1 MMRKKLGFILV
12 FLIFL
17 MAVFPENVQTQEEAK
32 PAKSTAE
39 ETKQE
44 TEPLLLEQEQ
54 QDTGEGPVVSY
65 LIEAELFPIIRKLS
79 AKETLIWRNTS
90 SHAVDHLRFHLY
102 YNAFRDLN
110 STFMQEAKYYKKSK
124 GKQRKLK
131 FGEIKIEEIQRLGGV
146 DLTENQRFVSPD
158 DNNPDDGTVME
169 LKLDKAVQPGQTIR
183 LKIDFA
189 LTIPEIFLRTGAEGN
204 YFFMA
209 QWFPKIGVMQKNG
222 QWHCHQFH
230 HNSEFFAD
238 YGDYRVALTVPEKF
252 VVGATGNLV
261 KKKKNADKTLTYW
274 YQEKNIHDFAWTAY
288 PHFKKI
294 TEKIRLKGNKEDTT
308 IELLLSPAH
317 SAVKERYLNT
327 LKYTMSFF
335 AQHIFPYPYK
345 KITLVDPPLK
355 GRNSC
360 VMEYPTLITGCYID
374 LLPGSIKF
382 PETITVHEFAH
393 QYWYGIVGTDEA
405 REPWLD
411 EGVTTFFEMEILEG
425 YFQDS
430 ASLLTSSFFPVN
442 QWEALRV
449 FYTWLLPVDPVHQYS
464 WKFLNFLQYAGNVYT
479 KTAIFLKSLK
489 NLVGKE
495 QMYNFFRYYAEKYK
509 FKHPTTEDFI
519 DTFNTFMNDDF
530 SWAFDWFIRGE
541 GGLDHAVHS
550 LESMKITSNPDKYR
564 NEAVFVRKEGYFP
577 VELLITLD
585 NGKEIKSFWKK
596 KEKWQKIVFDDTSPI
611 KTAVIDPLFQVP
623 LDQNFLNN
631 SKTRE
636 SNTSG
641 IKRLALKIGFFFQN
655 ILGAL
660 IL

>member
-1 MMRKKLGFILV
+1 MMRKKIGFILV

-17 MAVFPENVQTQEEAK
+17 MGVFPGNVQAQEEAK
-32 PAKSTAE
+32 PTKPIDE
-39 ETKQE
+39 EAKQE

-65 LIEAELFPIIRKLS
+65 LIEAELFPRIRKLS

-90 SHAVDHLRFHLY
+90 AHAVDRLRFHLY

-110 STFMQEAKYYKKSK
+110 STFMREAKYYKKPK
-124 GKQRKLK
+124 RKQKKLK

-146 DLTENQRFVSPD
+146 DLTENQQFVSPD

-189 LTIPEIFLRTGAEGN
+189 LTIPEIFHRTGAEGN

-209 QWFPKIGVMQKNG
+209 QWFPKIGVLQSNG
-222 QWHCHQFH
+222 KWHCHQFH
-230 HNSEFFAD
+230 HDSEFFAD

-261 KKKKNADKTLTYW
+261 KKEKNAGKTLTYW

-288 PHFKKI
+288 PNFKKI

-308 IELLLSPAH
+308 IELLLSPGH

-327 LKYTMSFF
+327 LKYTMYFF
-335 AQHIFPYPYK
+335 TQHIFPYPYK

-355 GRNSC
+355 GIKSC
-360 VMEYPTLITGCYID
+360 GMEYPTLITGGYID
-374 LLPGSIKF
+374 LLPGSIKL
-382 PETITVHEFAH
+382 PETVTVHEFAH
-393 QYWYGIVGTDEA
+393 QYWYGIVGTDET

-411 EGVTTFFEMEILEG
+411 EGVTTFFEMEIMEG

-430 ASLLTSSFFPVN
+430 PSLLNSSFIPVN
-442 QWEALRV
+442 QWEVVRV

-495 QMYNFFRYYAEKYK
+495 QMYNFFRYYAKKYK

-550 LESMKITSNPDKYR
+550 LESVKIASNPDKYR

-611 KTAVIDPLFQVP
+611 KTAVIDPLYQVP

-631 SKTRE
+631 SKTCE

>member
-1 MMRKKLGFILV
+1 
-12 FLIFL
+12 
-17 MAVFPENVQTQEEAK
+17 
-32 PAKSTAE
+32 
-39 ETKQE
+39 
-44 TEPLLLEQEQ
+44 
-54 QDTGEGPVVSY
+54 
-65 LIEAELFPIIRKLS
+65 
-79 AKETLIWRNTS
+79 
-90 SHAVDHLRFHLY
+90 
-102 YNAFRDLN
+102 
-110 STFMQEAKYYKKSK
+110 
-124 GKQRKLK
+124 LK

-158 DNNPDDGTVME
+158 DGNGEDGTVME

-209 QWFPKIGVMQKNG
+209 QWFPKIGVLQRNG

-230 HNSEFFAD
+230 HDSEFFAD

-261 KKKKNADKTLTYW
+261 KKKKNVGRTLTYW
-274 YQEKNIHDFAWTAY
+274 FQEKNIHDFAWTAY

-294 TEKIRLKGNKEDTT
+294 TEKIRLKGSKEDTT
-308 IELLLSPAH
+308 IELLLSPGH

-327 LKYTMSFF
+327 LKYTMNFF

-355 GRNSC
+355 GRKSC
-360 VMEYPTLITGCYID
+360 GMEYPTLITGGYID
-374 LLPGSIKF
+374 ILPGSIKL

-393 QYWYGIVGTDEA
+393 QYWYGIVGTDET
-405 REPWLD
+405 REAWLD
-411 EGVTTFFEMEILEG
+411 EGVTTFFELEIMED

-430 ASLLTSSFFPVN
+430 ASLLNSSFIPVN
-442 QWEALRV
+442 QWEAARV
-449 FYTWLLPVDPVHQYS
+449 FYAWLLPVDPVHQYS
-464 WKFLNFLQYAGNVYT
+464 WKFLNFLQYAGNVYA
-479 KTAIFLKSLK
+479 KTAIFLESLK

-509 FKHPTTEDFI
+509 FKHPTTGDFI

-530 SWAFDWFIRGE
+530 SWAFDRFIRGQ

-550 LESMKITSNPDKYR
+550 LESVKIASNPDKYR

-596 KEKWQKIVFDDTSPI
+596 EKKWEKIVFDDTSPI
-611 KTAVIDPLFQVP
+611 KAAVIDPLYKVP
-623 LDQNFLNN
+623 LDQNYLNN

-636 SNTSG
+636 SGTSG

>member
-1 MMRKKLGFILV
+1 MMRKKFGFILV

-17 MAVFPENVQTQEEAK
+17 MGVFPGNARAQEEAK
-32 PAKSTAE
+32 PTEPTSE
-39 ETKQE
+39 EAKQE

-65 LIEAELFPIIRKLS
+65 LIEAELFPRIRKLS
-79 AKETLIWRNTS
+79 AKETLTWRNTS
-90 SHAVDHLRFHLY
+90 PHDVDRLRFHLY

-110 STFMQEAKYYKKSK
+110 STFMQEAKYYKKPR
-124 GKQRKLK
+124 GKQKELK

-189 LTIPEIFLRTGAEGN
+189 LTIPGIFHRTGAEGN

-209 QWFPKIGVMQKNG
+209 QWFPKIGVLQSNG
-222 QWHCHQFH
+222 QWHCHQYH
-230 HNSEFFAD
+230 HDSEFFAD
-238 YGDYRVALTVPEKF
+238 YGDYRVALTVPEKY

-261 KKKKNADKTLTYW
+261 NKKENAGKTLTYW

-288 PHFKKI
+288 PHFKII
-294 TEKIRLKGNKEDTT
+294 TEKIRLKGSKEDTT
-308 IELLLSPAH
+308 IELLLSPGH
-317 SAVKERYLNT
+317 PAVKERYLNT
-327 LKYTMSFF
+327 LKYTLYFF

-355 GRNSC
+355 GIKSC
-360 VMEYPTLITGCYID
+360 GMEYPTLITAGYID
-374 LLPGSIKF
+374 LLPGSIKL

-393 QYWYGIVGTDEA
+393 QYWYGIVGTDET
-405 REPWLD
+405 REAWLD
-411 EGVTTFFEMEILEG
+411 EGVTTFFEMEIMED

-430 ASLLTSSFFPVN
+430 ASLLNSSFIPVN
-442 QWEALRV
+442 QWEAARV
-449 FYTWLLPVDPVHQYS
+449 FYARLLPVDPVHQYS

-495 QMYNFFRYYAEKYK
+495 QMYNFFKYYGEKYK
-509 FKHPTTEDFI
+509 FKHPTTGDFI

-530 SWAFDWFIRGE
+530 SWAFDRFIRGQ

-550 LESMKITSNPDKYR
+550 LESVKIASNPDKYR

-596 KEKWQKIVFDDTSPI
+596 EERWKKIVFDDTSPI
-611 KTAVIDPLFQVP
+611 KAAVIDPLYQVP